1 MVHQIHGS
9 LHAGEDFHVYFLLYK
24 QRGWLQSYCWI
35 HLLENGIQTEIS
47 RVRWVI
53 DHQLLVIADDRKQQ
67 QQQNNR
73 WFKHSHNSL
82 SKGNKKRDNSQITQ
96 HSSATGHSS
105 QTRSGNPDTRVHTM
119 QQCMTLNHRLDLG
132 IQTCVHTTQQCNMT
146 LSHRLDLGFQTHVFT
161 QCSSAWHSTTD

>member
-1 MVHQIHGS
+1 MVYQIHGS

-105 QTRSGNPDTRVHTM
+105 QTRSGNPDNRVHTM
-119 QQCMTLNHRLDLG
+119 QQCMTLSHRIDLG
-132 IQTCVHTTQQCNMT
+132 I
-146 LSHRLDLGFQTHVFT
+146 QTHVFT
-161 QCSSAWHSTTD
+161 QRSSAWHSATD